1 MPSQKSYNVFT
12 VSILGFL
19 FTLHAVFP
27 AYISST
33 FLAQF
38 TGEESVGFVY
48 SVSAILA
55 IVSFFGLYRVLNRI
69 GNYRTAL
76 LLMSLEFIA
85 LIGLSVFNSG
95 WLVIPL
101 FAIIFV
107 AVALVGFNIDL
118 FLEEV
123 SNEKATGKI
132 RGQFLTVVN
141 IAWIVAPILT
151 SMIMTNGDYW
161 KIYLTAAIVLLP
173 TIYLT
178 HHNLR
183 GFIDPKY
190 PKINL
195 KTTIR
200 QIKSDTNIFG
210 VFVVSF
216 LMQFF
221 FAWMVIY
228 TPLYLHDHIH
238 FSWKEIG
245 TMFSIMLL
253 PFVFIELPLGR
264 LADSRFGEK
273 EIMSIGL
280 IIVALSTAMMSFVVD
295 ANVVLWTALL
305 FTTRVG
311 AAMIEIM
318 TETYFFKKISLT
330 QANIT
335 SVFRAVR
342 PLANVVS
349 PIIAILLLPIISF
362 KFIFAVLGLIMFLG
376 LRYSLALEDTR

>member
-1 MPSQKSYNVFT
+1 MPSQNSYNVFT
-12 VSILGFL
+12 VCILGFL
-19 FTLHAVFP
+19 FTLHAVLP

-33 FLAQF
+33 YLAHF
-38 TGEESVGFVY
+38 TGEGSVGLVY
-48 SVSAILA
+48 SVSAMLA
-55 IVSFFGLYRVLNRI
+55 IISFFGIYRILNCI
-69 GNYRTAL
+69 GNYKTAI
-76 LLMSLEFIA
+76 LLMSIEMVALIA
-85 LIGLSVFNSG
+85 LSFFSSG
-95 WLVIPL
+95 WIILPL
-101 FAIIFV
+101 FALIFV

-123 SNEKATGKI
+123 SNENATGKI
-132 RGQFLTVVN
+132 RGQFLTVTN
-141 IAWIVAPILT
+141 IAWIVAPVLT

-161 KIYLTAAIVLLP
+161 KIYLTAAAILLP

-178 HHNLR
+178 HHNLK

-195 KTTIR
+195 KKTIR
-200 QIKSDTNIFG
+200 EIRADKNIFG
-210 VFVVSF
+210 VCMVSL

-238 FSWKEIG
+238 FDWKEIG

-264 LADSRFGEK
+264 LADTRFGEK

-280 IIVALSTAMMSFVVD
+280 IIVAISTAMMSFVTE
-295 ANVVLWTALL
+295 ANFFLWTALL
-305 FTTRVG
+305 LTTRIG

-318 TETYFFKKISLT
+318 TETYFFKKVSIMR
-330 QANIT
+330 ANIT
-335 SVFRAVR
+335 SAFRTIR

-349 PIIAILLLPIISF
+349 PIVAIILLPIISF
-362 KFIFAVLGLIMFLG
+362 KFIFVVLGLIMFVG
-376 LRYSLALEDTR
+376 LRYSLALEDTK